1 MLACDPYAE
10 RAHRLAVAAY
20 TQGRDRSATQA
31 AVDRLGR
38 MLDDVGAR
46 PEATTQV
53 LLRNATQWLRPAD
66 PAGR

>member
-1 MLACDPYAE
+1 VLACDPYAE

-38 MLDDVGAR
+38 MLDDLLQRVADA
-46 PEATTQV
+46 AT
-53 LLRNATQWLRPAD
+53 LS
-66 PAGR
+66 